1 MVNKED
7 TYNIIKLVEKKVEGK
22 MKKTRCPKN
31 TTVLL
36 LCYVVVILSA
46 QVSMALSLRLS
57 KILQKNDEQ
66 KVEKE
71 DEQAQDWLV
80 YYFIIIFYQWSYKL
94 DTSVNLYCI
103 SSDLFVSP
111 DICLRTYTR
120 IYTSVNKIIFL
131 CRDSLIIPLSRAK

>member
-1 MVNKED
+1 
-7 TYNIIKLVEKKVEGK
+7 

-57 KILQKNDEQ
+57 KILQKNDEE
-66 KVEKE
+66 KVEKQ

-80 YYFIIIFYQWSYKL
+80 YYFIIFFL
-94 DTSVNLYCI
+94 SVVLQTGYICKFVLY
-103 SSDLFVSP
+103 FFWF
-111 DICLRTYTR
+111 ICLSRYLFTH
-120 IYTSVNKIIFL
+120 IYKNIYECK
-131 CRDSLIIPLSRAK
+131 